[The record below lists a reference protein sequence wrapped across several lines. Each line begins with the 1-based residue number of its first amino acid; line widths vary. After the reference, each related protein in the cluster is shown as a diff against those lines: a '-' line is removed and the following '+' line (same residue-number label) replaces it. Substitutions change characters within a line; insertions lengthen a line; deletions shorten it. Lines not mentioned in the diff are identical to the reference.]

1 MTLCKQGTQTM
12 KQSNLTTPRTLNE
25 CHFTPGYTSQG
36 PQKETLFEVI
46 AGYALALVIGI
57 GLAALLVAWW
67 SS

>member
-1 MTLCKQGTQTM
+1 MKPSHTQ
-12 KQSNLTTPRTLNE
+12 TPRTLNE